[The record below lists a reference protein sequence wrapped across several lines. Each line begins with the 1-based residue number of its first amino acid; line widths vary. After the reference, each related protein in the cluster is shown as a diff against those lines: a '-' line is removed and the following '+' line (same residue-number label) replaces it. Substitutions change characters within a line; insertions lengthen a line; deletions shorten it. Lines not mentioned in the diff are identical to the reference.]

1 MSESQK
7 QLQQLVGPSESLRM
21 MDSLKRGATRRDVLA
36 MLAAC
41 GMQATV
47 AGGIA
52 SLAVSAHAETPRRG
66 GRLRA
71 ACAAAS
77 VSDTLDP
84 AKQSNQADYS
94 RCNMLYNGLTSLDAA
109 LSPQPALA
117 ESFNTQDAKTWVFPL
132 RKGVTFHDG
141 KALSPADV
149 VFSLMRHKDPATAS
163 KGKSLADQIDSVRAS
178 GPNEVTIVLTSPNA
192 DLPVILGTSLFQIVK
207 DGTTDF
213 SLGIGT
219 GPFKLKEFKP
229 GVRSVMVRNDAYWKP
244 GRPYLD
250 EVELVGIGD
259 ENARVNTLLSG
270 GMDLVGV
277 INPRAVARVKGTP
290 GYAIMTT
297 QSGQYTDLVMRKDMG
312 PGMNPDFLLGMKYL
326 FDREQMR
333 KTIALDYAVL
343 GNDQPIDPT
352 SRFYFKGLPQ
362 RAFDLD
368 KAKFHLQKS
377 GVTGKVP
384 VVASPAAMYSVEIAL
399 LLQQTG
405 QRIGL
410 ELDVKRMPA
419 DGYWANHWMNSAVGF
434 GNVNPRPNADTILT
448 QFFKSDAAWNESRW
462 KSAQFDQLLVGARAE
477 TDMAKRRQMYADM
490 QTMIH
495 NDAGIGIPLFL
506 SSIDGHST
514 RVKGLS
520 PIPVG
525 GMMGYMFAENVW
537 LEG

>member
-192 DLPVILGTSLFQIVK
+192 DLPVILGTSLFQVVK